1 MILRAFT
8 SEWVK
13 LRRRSLLASAYL
25 ALAAVAGLLTVLLF
39 NRAGRPRRQGGES
52 VINLAR
58 LARSDGL
65 SFGFSRAVPLLGV
78 IMLSIAAAQVA
89 MEYSQGTLRTVLVRQ
104 PRRAVLLTGKYLAI
118 LTFTLGA
125 LLLAAAASGAA
136 AVAMAHARG
145 VSTAAWTS
153 SAGRHDN
160 LTAVGDALLAIVG
173 YTTLGVVLGSVLRS
187 PVVSVVVGIA
197 YLLPFENILAGIVPT
212 IARWLPGQLL
222 DSVAHGGD
230 STAGFGTGLWTLA
243 VYLAAASLVAAAL
256 FQRRDVT
263 A

>member
-1 MILRAFT
+1 MILRAFS

-13 LRRRSLLASAYL
+13 LRRRSLFVSAYL
-25 ALAAVAGLLTVLLF
+25 ALAAVAGLLTVLMF
-39 NRAGRPRRQGGES
+39 NRAGRPRPRGGES
-52 VINLAR
+52 FITLAR
-58 LARSDGL
+58 LAQRDGL
-65 SFGFSRAVPLLGV
+65 TFGFSRAVPLLGV

-89 MEYSQGTLRTVLVRQ
+89 MEYSQGTLRTILVRQ

-118 LTFTLGA
+118 VSFILGA
-125 LLLAAAASGAA
+125 LLLAAVTSGAV

-145 VSTAAWTS
+145 VSTAAWSS

-160 LTAVGDALLAIVG
+160 LTAFGDAVLAILG

-187 PVVSVVVGIA
+187 SVVSVVVGIA

-212 IARWLPGQLL
+212 MARWLPGQLL

-256 FQRRDVT
+256 FERRDVT